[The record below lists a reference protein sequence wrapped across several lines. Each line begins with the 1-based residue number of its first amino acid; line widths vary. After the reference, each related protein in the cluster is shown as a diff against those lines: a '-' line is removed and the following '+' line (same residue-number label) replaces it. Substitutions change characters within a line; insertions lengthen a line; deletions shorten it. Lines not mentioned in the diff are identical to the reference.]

1 MLDDATNVH
10 GSYVRVTGI
19 TAPDQVIARIN
30 HPQQAGYEFAGKGDE
45 IDVVDAETLLAKH
58 TLRVKKS
65 ERINAHYIRLTFTA
79 PVEGRLTVGDGL
91 ENMSWYPELIFRN
104 NVVRNN
110 RARSIL
116 VSTPRKVVVEGNTFS
131 SMMSAILFEGD
142 MDHWYESG
150 AVRDVTIRNN
160 RFLDGTYGGADF
172 PTIFINPHQKKEV
185 PGHPYER
192 NITIEGNLFR
202 TFNEQLLRAKSVG
215 GLIFRDN
222 TIE

>member
-1 MLDDATNVH
+1 
-10 GSYVRVTGI
+10 
-19 TAPDQVIARIN
+19 
-30 HPQQAGYEFAGKGDE
+30 
-45 IDVVDAETLLAKH
+45 
-58 TLRVKKS
+58 
-65 ERINAHYIRLTFTA
+65 
-79 PVEGRLTVGDGL
+79 
-91 ENMSWYPELIFRN
+91 MSWYPELIFRN

-222 TIE
+222 TIELSEKYKPYNDLPTIDIRSWFR

>member
-1 MLDDATNVH
+1 MPRFPKERSSLPRGFRFPCRILQAFHQPT
-10 GSYVRVTGI
+10 
-19 TAPDQVIARIN
+19 QVK
-30 HPQQAGYEFAGKGDE
+30 GY
-45 IDVVDAETLLAKH
+45 DVALLG
-58 TLRVKKS
+58 
-65 ERINAHYIRLTFTA
+65 F
-79 PVEGRLTVGDGL
+79 
-91 ENMSWYPELIFRN
+91 LILFPLVVAAVLL
-104 NVVRNN
+104 VVRNN

-222 TIE
+222 TIELSEKYKPYNDLPTIDIRSSQQVVIKNNRYKKPGKISIVRK

>member
-91 ENMSWYPELIFRN
+91 ELSLIHI
-104 NVVRNN
+104 
-110 RARSIL
+110 S
-116 VSTPRKVVVEGNTFS
+116 E
-131 SMMSAILFEGD
+131 
-142 MDHWYESG
+142 
-150 AVRDVTIRNN
+150 
-160 RFLDGTYGGADF
+160 
-172 PTIFINPHQKKEV
+172 PTRP
-185 PGHPYER
+185 
-192 NITIEGNLFR
+192 
-202 TFNEQLLRAKSVG
+202 
-215 GLIFRDN
+215 
-222 TIE
+222 